1 MAGLYT
7 QGIGRGRICAA
18 LTRPGGGSDVG
29 IVSRAQEWRLAGG
42 LPVHCSQCRVGL
54 HEVSISSE
62 TNDEQQDQPSGA
74 HPQ

>member
-18 LTRPGGGSDVG
+18 LTRPGGGSDIG
-29 IVSRAQEWRLAGG
+29 IVSRAQEWCLAGE
-42 LPVHCSQCRVGL
+42 LPAHCAHCRGGL
-54 HEVSISSE
+54 HEVSIGSE
-62 TNDEQQDQPSGA
+62 TDDEQQDQPSSA